1 MSDSPENTAGEQP
14 QPRRGCAL
22 HSMTLLISILKRQS
36 LSRRAQI
43 AQSLVIFS
51 ESRPTL
57 PTMDAL
63 RTRPRDA
70 YSRCCVTGMQF
81 RSKEPNEPFGAMM
94 TFSDGRRSALP
105 ADFRGSPVEVLAHM
119 AGQVKHPVLRARLDD
134 ISWLLE
140 RKRAV
145 LAGVV
150 TEAYVEIVKNVYAG
164 TLKFRF
170 DTDHGALK
178 YDARDLL
185 RALC

>member
-70 YSRCCVTGMQF
+70 YSRCCG
-81 RSKEPNEPFGAMM
+81 P
-94 TFSDGRRSALP
+94 L
-105 ADFRGSPVEVLAHM
+105 LA
-119 AGQVKHPVLRARLDD
+119 
-134 ISWLLE
+134 
-140 RKRAV
+140 
-145 LAGVV
+145 
-150 TEAYVEIVKNVYAG
+150 
-164 TLKFRF
+164 
-170 DTDHGALK
+170 
-178 YDARDLL
+178 
-185 RALC
+185 